1 MKKVITL
8 VMSLCLVV
16 ALHANTT
23 PLNSEIKVGT
33 ELKIGAASAATY
45 QHLVLPRKN
54 FIIKR
59 GGLANYKSLKNITV
73 VVAAVNTKKNGDV
86 EVTLKRKN
94 SKKFFNSHPT
104 IKADYTK
111 ALEQKELLKK

>member
-33 ELKIGAASAATY
+33 ELKIGAASSGTY

-59 GGLANYKSLKNITV
+59 GGLANYKSLKNLNV
-73 VVAAVNTKKNGDV
+73 VVTAVTTNKNGDV

-104 IKADYTK
+104 IKANYTK
-111 ALEQKELLKK
+111 AIAEEELIK

>member
-1 MKKVITL
+1 MKKIITL

-16 ALHANTT
+16 VLHANTK
-23 PLNSEIKVGT
+23 PLNSDIKVGT
-33 ELKIGAASAATY
+33 ELRIGEASSATY
-45 QHLVLPRKN
+45 QHLILPKKN

-59 GGLANYKSLKNITV
+59 GGLANYKSLKNLTV
-73 VVAAVNTKKNGDV
+73 VVTDINTNKNGNV

-94 SKKFFNSHPT
+94 GKRFFNSHPT
-104 IKADYTK
+104 IKANYNK